1 MWNNLDLKE
10 PLEVSEQVWRRS
22 GCLRLCP
29 IEFGVS
35 PRMGGPQ
42 PLWHPFSSP
51 GHPHGENAFPR
62 SKWNFPSFA
71 SHPSTLHL
79 EMSLVSSSIYPP

>member
-10 PLEVSEQVWRRS
+10 PLEVSEQVWHRS
-22 GCLRLCP
+22 GCLHLCP

-42 PLWHPFSSP
+42 PLWHPFASP